1 MRYLLIYIISTSKG
15 LKHILII
22 HIIMSDSNSIMDIE
36 TFNRLT
42 AENKIKVIDA
52 MKSLLDFNIEM
63 TKFLDEHINDNNR
76 KVELL
81 TARKQALEELYNL
94 QQ

>member
-1 MRYLLIYIISTSKG
+1 
-15 LKHILII
+15 
-22 HIIMSDSNSIMDIE
+22 MSDSNSIMDIE

-42 AENKIKVIDA
+42 VENKIKVIDA
-52 MKSLLDFNIEM
+52 MRSLLDFNIEM

-94 QQ
+94 PMSLGGNKPP

>member
-1 MRYLLIYIISTSKG
+1 MWYIIYIIKG
-15 LKHILII
+15 FKDIPILYN
-22 HIIMSDSNSIMDIE
+22 IMSDSNSIIDME

-42 AENKIKVIDA
+42 VENKIKVIDA

-81 TARKQALEELYNL
+81 TARKQALEELYNM
-94 QQ
+94 

>member
-15 LKHILII
+15 LKGIPILY
-22 HIIMSDSNSIMDIE
+22 IIMSDSNTIMDIE

-81 TARKQALEELYNL
+81 TARKQALEELYNM
-94 QQ
+94 